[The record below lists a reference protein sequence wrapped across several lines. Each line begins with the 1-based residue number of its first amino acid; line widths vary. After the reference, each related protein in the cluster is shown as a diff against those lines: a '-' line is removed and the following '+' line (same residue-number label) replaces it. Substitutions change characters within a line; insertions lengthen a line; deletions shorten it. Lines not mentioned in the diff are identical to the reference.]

1 MFSPPSIG
9 ALLRNPNLPNVSPRT
24 QMQIFF
30 AIFIPLA
37 TFLVYYLSQHA
48 FTDPTVASVAS
59 SSTHSF
65 SKPQVSSITLIPK
78 LGVAEDAHN
87 GTTVQHRSR
96 LHIQPPPTN
105 LRQVHLLHKEIL
117 DEYKVKPGDLGEN
130 ITTVHLNLLN
140 LSKGTRLRFVRPGA
154 SAKEEREAA
163 SVILQGLRNP
173 CPQIEQFRAGLQ
185 EKFIVK
191 DSTGKIVE
199 RKAGVMATVEKGG
212 QVTAGM
218 KIVLEMPDRY
228 VRMEAV

>member
-1 MFSPPSIG
+1 MP
-9 ALLRNPNLPNVSPRT
+9 
-24 QMQIFF
+24 
-30 AIFIPLA
+30 
-37 TFLVYYLSQHA
+37 
-48 FTDPTVASVAS
+48 
-59 SSTHSF
+59 
-65 SKPQVSSITLIPK
+65 SITLIPK

-96 LHIQPPPTN
+96 LHIQPPPPN

-117 DEYKVKPGDLGEN
+117 DQYNVKPGELGEN

-154 SAKEEREAA
+154 SAKEERAAA

-185 EKFIVK
+185 EKFVVK
-191 DSTGKIVE
+191 DSNGKIVE

-218 KIVLEMPDRY
+218 TIVLEMPDNY